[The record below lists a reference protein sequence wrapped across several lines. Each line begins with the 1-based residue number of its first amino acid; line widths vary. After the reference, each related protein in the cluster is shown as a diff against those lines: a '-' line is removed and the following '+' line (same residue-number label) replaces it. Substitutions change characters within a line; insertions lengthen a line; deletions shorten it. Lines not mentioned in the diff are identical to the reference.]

1 MSNEVQLGGGSYS
14 ASELIAA
21 IAQSNDPSVDLSA
34 VIAKLDAIESRLVSL
49 ELKLLTLPTSWSI
62 H

>member
-14 ASELIAA
+14 ASELFAA
-21 IAQSNDPSVDLSA
+21 IAQSNDHEVGNTEVL
-34 VIAKLDAIESRLVSL
+34 AKLDAITTRLVAI
-49 ELKLLTLPTSWSI
+49 EAKLLTLPSNWSI